1 MSRLWT
7 KTFVIALIISMI
19 SAIIPLQEKE
29 FSPHSSIYNA
39 DSDNDGIENSIDSC
53 PESPFPT
60 WSNQSIETLLNCETC
75 GSTGMDVKFDSQNH
89 THVVYFGTNQDSP
102 NEHNE
107 EGMHFLK
114 YAVHNG
120 NSWDFSYVSLV
131 TESDYSNLSEGGN
144 QDEIDII
151 IDTNTERPLLLL
163 DDNDLPHIVYYTYS
177 GPSNELIRSLRYAT
191 YQEIDVGAGYEWQKS
206 TIIEGVA
213 ECGGDVVACND
224 IVGFELDSDNKPHI
238 VYRNFLETGNDSGV
252 SVENTLTHSVSND
265 WLSWNTS
272 QIYTFTDYAENLSSF
287 DDPSSLILDASMS
300 LDSQDQLNI
309 IALTPSRNFSAD
321 DAESRFEITYLKF
334 SGEEIIE
341 NISISTANGD
351 GNLDYEYWKRTS
363 VSIVVDSQDL
373 VHMGFINSQNEFTYA
388 ILDFNNQNHSITTSI
403 IDSTRI
409 ESDYPFHGYY
419 DLKLVIEQ
427 DGTPHAL
434 YSSYPGDFSLI
445 PNSNLG
451 LYLSFY
457 SIFIDGEW
465 NRIYIGGFLGLPG
478 LDVNSNGLTSIVHF
492 SSHGNDDWSGIS
504 LFNLRPV
511 DSDDDGD
518 GCLNIEDQFPSDSSE
533 YIDSDGDGV
542 GDYADIFPNDA
553 TETVDDD
560 GDGIGDN
567 LDAFPTQITQW
578 SDYDGDGFGDNYA
591 NSSWSTGFTMTG
603 QYVPNA
609 YRQDACPLLPGT
621 SFLGVIPNGEE
632 IVIYGCPDSDGDGY
646 ADILEQSSS
655 ELDQVSDKEDGF
667 LGLDLDLIGIALS
680 LIIPLIA
687 IAIGWYYSNRK
698 RRSLENLIEVM
709 KTIDNVLDLATWFDL
724 ISTDAILNGE
734 INHAQLELLRSH
746 FRRHNDHLLSIQNS
760 REVFFSNN
768 DNYDN

>member
-1 MSRLWT
+1 MSRLWA
-7 KTFVIALIISMI
+7 KTFVLALIISMHSTII
-19 SAIIPLQEKE
+19 SIQESE
-29 FSPHSSIYNA
+29 FSSKSIIYNA

-75 GSTGMDVKFDSQNH
+75 GRTGMDVKFDSQNN

-107 EGMHFLK
+107 GGMNFLK
-114 YAVHNG
+114 YAVYDG
-120 NSWDFSYVSLV
+120 NTWDFSYVSLV
-131 TESDYSNLSEGGN
+131 TESDYTNLSAGGN
-144 QDEIDII
+144 QDGIDVI

-177 GPSNELIRSLRYAT
+177 GSSDELIRSLRYAT
-191 YQEIDVGAGYEWQKS
+191 YQEFENGTGHKWQKS

-252 SVENTLTHSVSND
+252 SVENSLTHSVSND

-272 QIYTFTDYAENLSSF
+272 QIYTFTDYAENFSSF
-287 DDPSSLILDASMS
+287 DNPSSLILDASMS

-309 IALTPSRNFSAD
+309 IALTPSRNFNAD
-321 DAESRFEITYLKF
+321 DAESRFEIIYFKF
-334 SGEEIIE
+334 NGEEIIE

-363 VSIVVDSQDL
+363 VSIVVDPQDL
-373 VHMGFINSQNEFTYA
+373 VHLGFINSQNEFTYA
-388 ILDFNNQNHSITTSI
+388 TLDLNNQNHSITTSM

-409 ESDYPFHGYY
+409 ESGYPFHGYY

-427 DGTPHAL
+427 DGTPHVL

-445 PNSNLG
+445 PNSNLA

-457 SIFIDGEW
+457 SVLVDGQW
-465 NRIYIGGFLGLPG
+465 NRVYIGGFLGLPG
-478 LDVNSNGLTSIVHF
+478 LDVNSNGLTSIIHF

-511 DSDDDGD
+511 DSDDDND
-518 GCLNIEDQFPSDSSE
+518 GCLNFEDQFPYDSSE

-542 GDYADIFPNDA
+542 GDNADIFPNDA
-553 TETVDDD
+553 TETVDED

-609 YRQDACPLLPGT
+609 FRQDACPLLPGT
-621 SFLGVIPNGEE
+621 SYLGVIPNGEE

-646 ADILEQSSS
+646 ADILEQPSS

-746 FRRHNDHLLSIQNS
+746 FRRHNEHLLSIQNS
-760 REVFFSNN
+760 REAFLSNS

>member
-1 MSRLWT
+1 MLST
-7 KTFVIALIISMI
+7 
-19 SAIIPLQEKE
+19 IIPLQESE
-29 FSPHSSIYNA
+29 LSSKSIRYNA

-60 WSNQSIETLLNCETC
+60 WSNQSIESLLNCETC
-75 GSTGMDVKFDSQNH
+75 GRTGMDVKFDSQNH
-89 THVVYFGTNQDSP
+89 THVVYSGTNQDSP

-114 YAVHNG
+114 YAVHDG

-131 TESDYSNLSEGGN
+131 TESDYSNLSGGGN
-144 QDEIDII
+144 QDGIDII

-177 GPSNELIRSLRYAT
+177 GPSDELIRSLRYAT

-206 TIIEGVA
+206 TIIQGSA
-213 ECGGDVVACND
+213 ECDGDIVACND

-238 VYRNFLETGNDSGV
+238 VYRDLLPNTDDSIE
-252 SVENTLTHSVSND
+252 SSLTHAVSNN
-265 WLSWNTS
+265 WLSWDTF
-272 QIYTFTDYAENLSSF
+272 QIYEATVFVENDSFTNDL
-287 DDPSSLILDASMS
+287 SSLILDASMS
-300 LDSQDQLNI
+300 LDSQGNVNI
-309 IALTPSRNFSAD
+309 IALTPSQDFNTE
-321 DAESRFEITYLKF
+321 DAESSFEIIYLKF
-334 SGEEIIE
+334 NGEELIQT
-341 NISISTANGD
+341 ISISTANSDGD
-351 GNLDYEYWKRTS
+351 LDYEYWKRTS

-403 IDSTRI
+403 IDSTRVEI
-409 ESDYPFHGYY
+409 DYPFHGYY

-427 DGTPHAL
+427 DGTSHAL
-434 YSSYPGDFSLI
+434 YSSFPGDLSLI
-445 PNSNLG
+445 PDGETLDSIEDMELG
-451 LYLSFY
+451 LAFY
-457 SIFIDGEW
+457 SVLNDGEW

-478 LDVNSNGLTSIVHF
+478 FAVNANGLTSIIHF
-492 SSHGNDDWSGIS
+492 SSQGNDEWSGLS

-511 DSDDDGD
+511 DSDDDSD
-518 GCLNIEDQFPSDSSE
+518 GCLNFEDQFPSDSSE
-533 YIDSDGDGV
+533 HIDSDGDGV
-542 GDYADIFPNDA
+542 GDNADMFPNDT
-553 TETVDDD
+553 TETIDSD
-560 GDGIGDN
+560 GDGVGDN

-609 YRQDACPLLPGT
+609 FRQDACPLLPGT
-621 SFLGVIPNGEE
+621 SYLGVIPNGEE
-632 IVIYGCPDSDGDGY
+632 IVIYGCPDIDGDGY
-646 ADILEQSSS
+646 ADLLEQPSS

-680 LIIPLIA
+680 LLIPLIA
-687 IAIGWYYSNRK
+687 IAIGWYYSTRK

-760 REVFFSNN
+760 KEAFLSKD

>member
-1 MSRLWT
+1 MSRLWA

-29 FSPHSSIYNA
+29 FSSQSPIYNA

-75 GSTGMDVKFDSQNH
+75 GRTGMDVKFDSQNH
-89 THVVYFGTNQDSP
+89 THVVYSGTNQDSP

-114 YAVHNG
+114 YAVHDG

-131 TESDYSNLSEGGN
+131 TESDYSNLSGGGN
-144 QDEIDII
+144 QDGIDII

-177 GPSNELIRSLRYAT
+177 GTSDEQIRSLRYAT
-191 YQEIDVGAGYEWQKS
+191 YQEIDDGAGYEWQKS
-206 TIIEGVA
+206 TIIQESA
-213 ECGGDVVACND
+213 ECGGDFIACND

-238 VYRNFLETGNDSGV
+238 VYRDLLPNTEDSIE
-252 SVENTLTHSVSND
+252 SSLTHAVSND
-265 WLSWNTS
+265 WLSWTTF
-272 QIYTFTDYAENLSSF
+272 QIYAETVFVENDSSTN
-287 DDPSSLILDASMS
+287 DLSSLIFDASMS
-300 LDSQDQLNI
+300 LDSQGNVNI
-309 IALTPSRNFSAD
+309 IALTPSQDFNPD
-321 DAESRFEITYLKF
+321 DSESSFEIIYLKF
-334 SGEEIIE
+334 NGEELIQT
-341 NISISTANGD
+341 ISISTANVD
-351 GNLDYEYWKRTS
+351 GNFEDEYWKRSS

-388 ILDFNNQNHSITTSI
+388 ILELNNQNYSITTSI
-403 IDSTRI
+403 IDSTRVEI
-409 ESDYPFHGYY
+409 GYIGHAYSDIQ
-419 DLKLVIEQ
+419 LVIEQ

-434 YSSYPGDFSLI
+434 YSSFPGDFSLN
-445 PNSNLG
+445 PNINLD

-457 SIFIDGEW
+457 SVFIDGEW
-465 NRIYIGGFLGLPG
+465 NRIYIGGFLGFPG
-478 LDVNSNGLTSIVHF
+478 FDVNANGLTSIIHF
-492 SSHGNDDWSGIS
+492 SSQGNDEWSGLS

-511 DSDDDGD
+511 DSDDDSD
-518 GCLNIEDQFPSDSSE
+518 GCLNFEDQFPSDSSE
-533 YIDSDGDGV
+533 HIDSDGDGV
-542 GDYADIFPNDA
+542 GDNADMFPNET
-553 TETVDDD
+553 TETIDSD
-560 GDGIGDN
+560 GDGVGDN
-567 LDAFPTQITQW
+567 LDAFPTEITQW

-603 QYVPNA
+603 QYVSNA
-609 YRQDACPLLPGT
+609 FRQDACPLLPGT
-621 SFLGVIPNGEE
+621 SYLGVIPNGEE
-632 IVIYGCPDSDGDGY
+632 IVIYGCPDIDGDGY
-646 ADILEQSSS
+646 ADLLEQPSS

-680 LIIPLIA
+680 LLIPLIA

-698 RRSLENLIEVM
+698 RRNLENLIKIM
-709 KTIDNVLDLATWFDL
+709 KAMDNPLDLTTWFDL
-724 ISTDAILNGE
+724 ISTEAILNGE

-746 FRRHNDHLLSIQNS
+746 FRRHHDYLLSIQNS
-760 REVFFSNN
+760 DEVLL
-768 DNYDN
+768 